1 MDAIRTV
8 ENTQDQF
15 YGRGT
20 WLPTTTDTLSFT
32 FLNDPTDI
40 SGSRDRDVT
49 NARNR
54 SRVQGGNNYHLKYN
68 RLFRGVLVEGSYSRH
83 NGEVSDF
90 AVVPGPRNSIVFRD
104 TDVRTLEDEQLG
116 GFGLDDLDQRDT
128 AGYKGSAVVQV
139 GRHAIHG
146 GVEFMRNTNYRDTRY
161 DGGLYVSL
169 SSALSGLTA
178 GSLIAGRFTNTQ
190 FDPTNSSD
198 YSGFIRA
205 IAGLP
210 NRTEFYGLY
219 DGNRDGTI
227 TQDELAVSL
236 SFDSTAGNPHGAINY
251 DRQVQ
256 TALGSQ
262 ETRSNGLSLFVQ
274 DTFTVTDNL
283 SFNLGVRT
291 ERFAHFATD
300 GTNVF
305 TFDWTFA
312 PRLSV
317 SYDPSGSGQQRLSAF
332 YGRYYDPIRN
342 NLTNFAGT
350 LSGSTRE
357 EQVYANDQW
366 VTYRVRGGP
375 QQADALFAPTTKTPW
390 TDDFQLSYETDLG
403 QERSFMVLYT
413 RRRTRDIIEDYDLAL
428 YAFRDDGTT
437 TYPGPVEL
445 PTRCSSASN
454 TSATTPFP
462 NRTSSLRRLP
472 AAGGTI
478 RVWNSRS
485 GSGCGIIGRRWR
497 PTPSAT
503 PRGTPTRIR
512 TPTSRATCSGWTRAR
527 RTRWGSSPARSRIC
541 SSSARRTPGTRASR
555 SAATGAGTPARSPAV
570 RSARRA
576 GTCQCA
582 WTRARSSTSPASR
595 GAGSRRRRS
604 APSATPRTASST
616 SGCSTTPASPVTGWS
631 WFADI
636 FNLFDNQDATRN
648 QDLLAG
654 AGGNDFGDGIRFT
667 PPRRMF
673 LGVRLN
679 F

>member
-1 MDAIRTV
+1 MFPDDPESPGNPASKSGLNYSDIGGNTSLSRDNFYYIDGINVTDGVSGTFGANLNTEIIQEQQVLTGGIPVEFVGAPGLLSSVITKSGTNQFSGSVNYFFQNDGLVAENRTATDLAFSRFDAAVTGGGPMVVNEAWFFGSYRRLERSDTVVALDGVDVIRAV
-8 ENTQDQF
+8 DNTQDQF

-20 WLPTTTDTLSFT
+20 WAPTTTDTLSVT
-32 FLNDPTDI
+32 FLNDPTAI

-68 RLFRGVLVEGSYSRH
+68 RLFSSVLVEGSYSRH

-90 AVVPGPRNSIVFRD
+90 AVVPGPRNTIVFRD
-104 TDVRTLEDEQLG
+104 TDGRTLEDEQRG
-116 GFGLDDLDQRDT
+116 GFGIDDLDQRDT

-146 GVEFMRNTNYRDTRY
+146 GVEFMRNTNYRDTVY

-169 SSALSGLTA
+169 SPALSGLTA
-178 GSLIAGRFTNTQ
+178 ESLLAGRFTNTQ

-205 IAGLP
+205 IDGLP
-210 NRTEFYGLY
+210 NRTEFHGLY

-227 TQDELAVSL
+227 TQDELAASL
-236 SFDSTAGNPHGAINY
+236 SFDSAAGNPHGAINY
-251 DRQVQ
+251 DRRVQ

-262 ETRSNGLSLFVQ
+262 ETRSDVLSLFVQ

-305 TFDWTFA
+305 TFDWTLA

-317 SYDPSGSGQQRLSAF
+317 SYDPSGSGQQRISAF

-403 QERSFMVLYT
+403 QERSVMALYT

-437 TYPGPVEL
+437 TYPGPVEHPDSL
-445 PTRCSSASN
+445 FLGLDYFGYDAFPESN
-454 TSATTPFP
+454 FIIAT
-462 NRTSSLRRLP
+462 L
-472 AAGGTI
+472 AGG
-478 RVWNSRS
+478 
-485 GSGCGIIGRRWR
+485 RRDYQGVEFTFRQRLREKWQALAA
-497 PTPSAT
+497 TLSAT

-512 TPTSRATCSGWTRAR
+512 TPTSR
-527 RTRWGSSPARSRIC
+527 
-541 SSSARRTPGTRASR
+541 
-555 SAATGAGTPARSPAV
+555 
-570 RSARRA
+570 
-576 GTCQCA
+576 
-582 WTRARSSTSPASR
+582 
-595 GAGSRRRRS
+595 
-604 APSATPRTASST
+604 
-616 SGCSTTPASPVTGWS
+616 VT
-631 WFADI
+631 
-636 FNLFDNQDATRN
+636 
-648 QDLLAG
+648 
-654 AGGNDFGDGIRFT
+654 
-667 PPRRMF
+667 
-673 LGVRLN
+673 
-679 F
+679 